1 MRASCIASVQRGQK
15 RWRPPTQGCTRAQKG
30 RRVADPAPEVESAE
44 GAPVD
49 ASERDRA
56 DTREADEGL
65 KEVPA
70 HIVEL
75 IERSIRGW
83 SHSQQQAIKKLLL
96 KYADVFSKDE
106 FDIGLTDL
114 MEHQIDT
121 WNDPAHDRLP
131 MG

>member
-1 MRASCIASVQRGQK
+1 M
-15 RWRPPTQGCTRAQKG
+15 
-30 RRVADPAPEVESAE
+30 ESAE

-56 DTREADEGL
+56 DTWEADEGL
-65 KEVPA
+65 EEVPA

-96 KYADVFSKDE
+96 KYANVFSKDE
-106 FDIGLTDL
+106 FDIG
-114 MEHQIDT
+114 
-121 WNDPAHDRLP
+121 
-131 MG
+131 